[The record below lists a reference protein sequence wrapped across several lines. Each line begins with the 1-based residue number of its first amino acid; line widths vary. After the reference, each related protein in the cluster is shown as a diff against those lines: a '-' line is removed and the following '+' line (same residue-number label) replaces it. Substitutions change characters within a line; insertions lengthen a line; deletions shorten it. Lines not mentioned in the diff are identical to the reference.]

1 MTNATYTPIDEHAED
16 YKQAGRGFMERAEW
30 DFARGDLV
38 RASEGAWEAA
48 AQFVKAAAAQRGW
61 GHEDHIHIAQSA
73 EKLAEETGNEEIG
86 GLFDVVFALRA
97 NFQGEGRKSEKSVRR
112 GMDAARNLTLILES
126 VPPPK
131 DRPRYW
137 ILKPNGDRIMTYIPL
152 DEHAEEYKRTGRWF
166 MDQAEW
172 EFERGDLLQASEK
185 IWGAAAQFLKAL
197 AVQRGWAHES
207 HQHLV
212 QVAGDLR
219 KETGNDDIVILFNT
233 AESMHA
239 NFYEASRSE
248 EDVRLGMDAVRR
260 LIAILEQIP
269 PPEIKPPKGY
279 RKQRAFRRTRADA

>member
-1 MTNATYTPIDEHAED
+1 MTNTTYAPIDEHAED
-16 YKQAGRGFMERAEW
+16 YKQAGRLFMDRAEW

-48 AQFVKAAAAQRGW
+48 AQFMKAISAQRGW

-73 EKLAEETGNEEIG
+73 EKLAEETGNAEIG
-86 GLFDVVFALRA
+86 NLFDVVFALRG

-112 GMDAARNLTLILES
+112 GMDAAHSLIAVLEEI
-126 VPPPK
+126 PPPK

-137 ILKPNGDRIMTYIPL
+137 ILKPNGDWVTTYIPL

-207 HQHLV
+207 HQNLV
-212 QVAGDLR
+212 QVAGGLR
-219 KETGNDDIVILFNT
+219 KETGNDDIVRLFRT

-239 NFYEASRSE
+239 NFYEASMNE
-248 EDVRLGMDAVRR
+248 EDVRLGMDDVRR

>member
-1 MTNATYTPIDEHAED
+1 MTSATYAPIDEHAED
-16 YKQAGRGFMERAEW
+16 YKQAGRLFMERAEW

-38 RASEGAWEAA
+38 RASEGAWAAA

-61 GHEDHIHIAQSA
+61 GHEDHILIAQSA
-73 EKLAEETGNEEIG
+73 GELRAETGNDDIVR
-86 GLFDVVFALRA
+86 LFSAAASLRA
-97 NFQGEGRKSEKSVRR
+97 NFQGGGYISEDDVRL
-112 GMDAARNLTLILES
+112 GMDCVHELIAILEEI
-126 VPPPK
+126 PPPK

-137 ILKPNGDRIMTYIPL
+137 ILKPNGEWVMTYIPL

-185 IWGAAAQFLKAL
+185 MWGAAAQFLKAL

-207 HQHLV
+207 HQHLK
-212 QVAGDLR
+212 QVAEGLAE
-219 KETGNDDIVILFNT
+219 ETGNYEIEDLFDV
-233 AESMHA
+233 AEGLHA
-239 NFYEASRSE
+239 NFYEAFSRESS
-248 EDVRLGMDAVRR
+248 VRRRMNKVRR
-260 LIAILEQIP
+260 LIAILEEIP

>member
-1 MTNATYTPIDEHAED
+1 MTYAPIDEHAED
-16 YKQAGRGFMERAEW
+16 YKQAGRLFMERAEW

-86 GLFDVVFALRA
+86 NLFDVVFALRG
-97 NFQGEGRKSEKSVRR
+97 NFQWEGRKSEKSVRR
-112 GMDAARNLTLILES
+112 GMDAARELTRILEEI
-126 VPPPK
+126 PPPK
-131 DRPRYW
+131 DRPIYW
-137 ILKPNGDRIMTYIPL
+137 IRHANGDQIMTYIPL

-166 MDQAEW
+166 MDKAEW

-197 AVQRGWAHES
+197 AVQRGWGHET
-207 HQHLV
+207 HQHLG

-219 KETGNDDIVILFNT
+219 KETGNDEIVRLFRT

-239 NFYEASRSE
+239 NFYEAYMNE
-248 EDVRLGMDAVRR
+248 EDVRLGMDDVRR
-260 LIAILEQIP
+260 LIAILEEIP

-279 RKQRAFRRTRADA
+279 RKQRAFHRTRADA

>member
-1 MTNATYTPIDEHAED
+1 
-16 YKQAGRGFMERAEW
+16 
-30 DFARGDLV
+30 
-38 RASEGAWEAA
+38 
-48 AQFVKAAAAQRGW
+48 
-61 GHEDHIHIAQSA
+61 
-73 EKLAEETGNEEIG
+73 
-86 GLFDVVFALRA
+86 
-97 NFQGEGRKSEKSVRR
+97 
-112 GMDAARNLTLILES
+112 
-126 VPPPK
+126 
-131 DRPRYW
+131 
-137 ILKPNGDRIMTYIPL
+137 
-152 DEHAEEYKRTGRWF
+152 

-212 QVAGDLR
+212 QVAGNLR

>member
-1 MTNATYTPIDEHAED
+1 
-16 YKQAGRGFMERAEW
+16 MERAEW

-61 GHEDHIHIAQSA
+61 GHEDHILIAQSA
-73 EKLAEETGNEEIG
+73 ENLAEETGNEEIG
-86 GLFDVVFALRA
+86 NLFDVVFALRA

-112 GMDAARNLTLILES
+112 GMDAARELTRILEEI
-126 VPPPK
+126 PPPK

-137 ILKPNGDRIMTYIPL
+137 ILKPNGDWIMTYIPL

-166 MDQAEW
+166 MDKAEW

-197 AVQRGWAHES
+197 AVQRNWGHES
-207 HQHLV
+207 HQHLG

-219 KETGNDDIVILFNT
+219 KETGNDEIVRLFRT

-239 NFYEASRSE
+239 NFYEAYMNE
-248 EDVRLGMDAVRR
+248 EDVRLGMDDVRR
-260 LIAILEQIP
+260 LIAILDEIP

-279 RKQRAFRRTRADA
+279 RKQRAFHRTRADA